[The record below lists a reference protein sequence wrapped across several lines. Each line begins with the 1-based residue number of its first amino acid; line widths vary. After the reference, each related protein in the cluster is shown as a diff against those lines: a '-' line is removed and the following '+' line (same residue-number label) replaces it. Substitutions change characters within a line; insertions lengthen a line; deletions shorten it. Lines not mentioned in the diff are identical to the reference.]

1 MNAAT
6 PTAPES
12 DDLLELLDLIEQ
24 PDDEVRSSTGSYL
37 NEIGLIPLLDAE
49 SEWSLSERIHDGDA
63 EARRRMIESNLR
75 LVVSIA
81 RNYVG
86 RGMPLLDLIAEGNFG
101 LIRAV
106 EKFEPERRL
115 RFSTY
120 ATFWIRHAV
129 QQAIMNQA
137 RTVRLP
143 VNVLRELAQ
152 VLRGNRELTAT
163 LGRAPTLDEL
173 ATAVGKTTA
182 DVAELFRHNES
193 ISSLDAP
200 LSGEDDR
207 ALIEQVAESDD
218 GEHSMPASDRVG
230 PLQQWLEHLNPRQRL
245 VVSRRYGLDG
255 EPLQSLA
262 EIAGELGIS
271 RERVRQI
278 QQDSL
283 TKLRKLSQE

>member
-6 PTAPES
+6 PTTLES
-12 DDLLELLDLIEQ
+12 DDLLELLDVIEQ

-49 SEWSLSERIHDGDA
+49 DEWSLSERIHEGDA
-63 EARRRMIESNLR
+63 EARRLMIESNLR

-143 VNVLRELAQ
+143 VNV
-152 VLRGNRELTAT
+152 
-163 LGRAPTLDEL
+163 
-173 ATAVGKTTA
+173 
-182 DVAELFRHNES
+182 
-193 ISSLDAP
+193 
-200 LSGEDDR
+200 
-207 ALIEQVAESDD
+207 
-218 GEHSMPASDRVG
+218 
-230 PLQQWLEHLNPRQRL
+230 
-245 VVSRRYGLDG
+245 
-255 EPLQSLA
+255 
-262 EIAGELGIS
+262 
-271 RERVRQI
+271 
-278 QQDSL
+278 
-283 TKLRKLSQE
+283 